1 MPVRIAAMNA
11 FRAVA
16 IGVAAAAV
24 VALAA
29 ATLLAARRHP
39 AETLGGGTVG
49 ALALQVG
56 VALALFA
63 AGVSIAVIRSAWK
76 PGVLIALAGA
86 GVLLAAVPL
95 PDAGGAVLFT
105 AGYAGGAAAA
115 ALAGAGSLA
124 YLRRARLLPDGLVA
138 GAALA
143 ASGVWLGVLPAATY
157 DPGRAGC
164 FACPANL
171 LLIHGDSTLHDDL
184 VRSGLWAAAIACGA
198 LALLSV
204 ARWATSAGVVRRVT
218 TPALVGA
225 AGAAAFAAAG
235 FAHEASAGMREGEV
249 DSTMRWLWLAQCG
262 CLAIVAAGV
271 GAELTRARLL
281 SHRIA
286 GIVVGAL
293 PSSEALR
300 VALAESAGDPGL
312 SVVYPQNDG
321 SVVDD
326 DGRPAGPA
334 EPSSAVTDVMRGRE
348 KLAQLRH
355 AGHLRHAPD
364 RLTEAVRAAG
374 LALEHA
380 SSRATLRARLAELTS
395 SRARIVEVGD
405 AERRRL
411 ERNLHDGAQQRLIA
425 LSVALQRST
434 DGAPGVVRAREEIL
448 AALDELRALAHGIHP
463 ASLSDAGV
471 EAALRELAEGS
482 RVPVRLELET
492 RKRLPPPIETAL
504 YRVVLDGV
512 HFAERRGDGRA
523 VAVVLSH
530 VPGGLRLLL
539 TLPGVEKAAAAISV
553 EHAFDR
559 VAALD
564 GRSSIERAGSD
575 VTIEVRLPCAS

>member
-1 MPVRIAAMNA
+1 MNA

-39 AETLGGGTVG
+39 AETLGGGTAG
-49 ALALQVG
+49 ALALQG
-56 VALALFA
+56 GAALALFA
-63 AGVSIAVIRSAWK
+63 AGVSIAVIRSAWV

-86 GVLLAAVPL
+86 GVLLAAIPL
-95 PDAGGAVLFT
+95 PDAGGAFLFT
-105 AGYAGGAAAA
+105 AGSAGGAAAA

-138 GAALA
+138 GAALV

-184 VRSGLWAAAIACGA
+184 VQSGLYAAAIACGA

-218 TPALVGA
+218 TPVLVGA
-225 AGAAAFAAAG
+225 AGAAALAAAA
-235 FAHEASAGMREGEV
+235 FMHEASTGMPV
-249 DSTMRWLWLAQCG
+249 DSTTRWLWLAQCG
-262 CLAIVAAGV
+262 CLAIVAIGMA
-271 GAELTRARLL
+271 AELTRARLL

-293 PSSEALR
+293 PTSEALR
-300 VALAESAGDPGL
+300 IVLAESAGDPGL

-326 DGRPAGPA
+326 DGRPAGPD
-334 EPSSAVTDVMRGRE
+334 EPSSSVTDVMRGRD

-364 RLTEAVRAAG
+364 RLAEAVRAAG

-492 RKRLPPPIETAL
+492 RNRLPPPIETAL

-512 HFAERRGDGRA
+512 HCAERRGDGRA

-539 TLPGVEKAAAAISV
+539 TLPGVEKAAAANSL